1 MSAEDIARVWPLRDT
16 ADSVPE
22 ESMTPDLVGLV
33 RRAYEASGRQER
45 MNRLAEQDSASEDV
59 LVGVVRALEEQLWM
73 MRVQLPEAGA
83 GH

>member
-1 MSAEDIARVWPLRDT
+1 LLLRELVTRLAEVDERTR
-16 ADSVPE
+16 
-22 ESMTPDLVGLV
+22 
-33 RRAYEASGRQER
+33 ER

-73 MRVQLPEAGA
+73 MRVQLPDAGA